1 MFHKL
6 ATAATIALTLPLGV
20 VTSTAQAN
28 EQICDGP
35 STVYT
40 FSSVTVSKR
49 PTNVKSAYITG
60 PGVLTYNKTVAATV
74 GMTASASVTAE
85 AGVVVAKASTQLGV
99 SLAASRSWTDGFSY
113 ALNVPSGQR
122 RAM

>member
-1 MFHKL
+1 
-6 ATAATIALTLPLGV
+6 V
-20 VTSTAQAN
+20 ST
-28 EQICDGP
+28 
-35 STVYT
+35 
-40 FSSVTVSKR
+40 R

-99 SLAASRSWTDGFSY
+99 SLRRPGRGLTDSVMPSMFPRASAVPCSCFNSRERST
-113 ALNVPSGQR
+113 
-122 RAM
+122 